1 METSVRVI
9 VAPAFPKGQANAPK
23 DETQDGGVETQEVR
37 RCALWYT
44 GAMCGI
50 AGIYHTGGEQPDS
63 EVLLRMARCIAH
75 RGPDGERFFTDG
87 GLGLAHRHLRIID
100 LSDAAMQPMA
110 NEDGSLQLIFNGE
123 IYNYVELRPRLEAAG
138 HRFTSHSDSE
148 VILHAYE
155 QWGDAC
161 LHRFNGMFAF
171 ALWDARR
178 RRLFVARDRA
188 GVKPLCYHWDGR
200 TLVFASEI
208 KALLSYPG
216 IEARPNRAAIA
227 EYMSAMYTTGEHTWF
242 EGIKRLLP
250 GHYLSATPEGLQ
262 VRQWWD
268 LPAGED
274 EPGARPERYY
284 VDTTRALL
292 EDSVR
297 LRLRSDVPVG
307 SHLSGGIDSSAVVA
321 LLSKQLDAEGERVR
335 TFSGAFAEGEA
346 YDERRYVRDV
356 VERYGT
362 EHSETVPSYSDM
374 PALLD
379 RMIWH
384 MDEPAAGPGI
394 LLQWAVCDL
403 TRRSGVVVINGG
415 QGGDEAWG
423 GYFGYIPAYLRTLA
437 QQARR
442 YSRMAPLVAEALA
455 IARRPAM
462 RAALARALRGG
473 RRGRLTASAAG
484 GEWAGPLFDGLAPT
498 ESAVQQQDD
507 GRTPLGRA
515 LYYDFKWYLPAL
527 LQVED
532 HTSMAFSLES
542 RAPLLDY
549 RVLEHAALVPSS
561 LKMRGLEMKHVL
573 RRAVGDLLPPSV
585 LARTDKMGM
594 PTPVDLWFRG
604 PLNAWVRD
612 ELAPERVAN
621 TGLFAPGYVERT
633 LAEHTTGRTDRST
646 ELWKLLN
653 VLTWWRLFVEG
664 EASGLTEAR
673 NARGTVPVA

>member
-1 METSVRVI
+1 
-9 VAPAFPKGQANAPK
+9 
-23 DETQDGGVETQEVR
+23 
-37 RCALWYT
+37 
-44 GAMCGI
+44 MCGI
-50 AGIYHTGGEQPDS
+50 AGIYHTDGEHPDG

-75 RGPDGERFFTDG
+75 RGPDGERFYTDG

-100 LSDAAMQPMA
+100 LSEAAMQPMA
-110 NEDGSLQLIFNGE
+110 NEDGSIQLVFNGE
-123 IYNYVELRPRLEAAG
+123 IYNYVELRPTLEAAG
-138 HRFTSHSDSE
+138 HRFQSHSDSE
-148 VILHAYE
+148 AILHAYE

-161 LHRFNGMFAF
+161 LNRFNGMFAF

-188 GVKPLCYHWDGR
+188 GVKPLYYRWDGC

-208 KALLSYPG
+208 KSLLMYPG
-216 IEARPNRAAIA
+216 IEVRPNRAAIA
-227 EYMSAMYTTGEHTWF
+227 EYMSAMYTTGEQTWF

-250 GHYLSATPEGLQ
+250 GHYLSVTPEGMQ

-268 LPAGED
+268 LPASEE

-284 VDTTRALL
+284 VDRTRALL

-297 LRLRSDVPVG
+297 LRLRSDVPIG

-321 LLSKQLDAEGERVR
+321 LLSRRLEPEGERVR

-346 YDERRYVRDV
+346 YDERRYVREV
-356 VERYGT
+356 VERYRT
-362 EHSETVPSYSDM
+362 DHSETLPTYTDL
-374 PALLD
+374 PGLLD
-379 RMIWH
+379 RMVWH

-403 TRRSGVVVINGG
+403 TRRSGVIVINGG

-423 GYFGYIPAYLRTLA
+423 GYFGYIPSYLRTLA

-442 YSRMAPLVAEALA
+442 NPRMVGLLAEALA

-462 RAALARALRGG
+462 RAALARALRSG
-473 RRGRLTASAAG
+473 RRGRLSATASA
-484 GEWAGPLFDGLAPT
+484 GEWAGPLFEPFPASEPVSRNAGA
-498 ESAVQQQDD
+498 
-507 GRTPLGRA
+507 GRTPLAQGM
-515 LYYDFKWYLPAL
+515 YYDFKWYLPAL

-532 HTSMAFSLES
+532 RTSMAFSLES

-549 RVLEHAALVPSS
+549 RVLEHAASVPSS

-573 RRAVGDLLPPSV
+573 RSAVADLLPAGI

-594 PTPVDLWFRG
+594 PTPIDLWFRG
-604 PLNAWVRD
+604 PLKDWVRD
-612 ELAPERVAN
+612 ELAPARVAA
-621 TGLFAPGYVERT
+621 TGLFATSHVDRMV
-633 LAEHTTGRTDRST
+633 AEHTEGRADRNL

-653 VLTWWRLFVEG
+653 AQAWWRLFVEG
-664 EASGLTEAR
+664 EAPGLADAR
-673 NARGTVPVA
+673 RVRGALPVG

>member
-1 METSVRVI
+1 
-9 VAPAFPKGQANAPK
+9 
-23 DETQDGGVETQEVR
+23 
-37 RCALWYT
+37 
-44 GAMCGI
+44 MCGI
-50 AGIYHTGGEQPDS
+50 AGIYHTDGEQPDG

-75 RGPDGERFFTDG
+75 RGPDGERFFNDG

-138 HRFTSHSDSE
+138 HVFTSHSDSE

-155 QWGDAC
+155 QWGDGC

-171 ALWDARR
+171 ALWDSRR

-188 GVKPLCYHWDGR
+188 GVKPLYYRWDGR
-200 TLVFASEI
+200 SLVFGSEI
-208 KALLSYPG
+208 KSLLMYPG
-216 IEARPNRAAIA
+216 VEVRPNRAAIA

-242 EGIKRLLP
+242 DGIKRLLP
-250 GHYLSATPEGLQ
+250 GHYLSATPEGLE

-268 LPAGED
+268 LPAGEE
-274 EPGARPERYY
+274 EPAARPERYY
-284 VDTTRALL
+284 VGKARALL

-297 LRLRSDVPVG
+297 LRLRSDVPIG

-321 LLSKQLDAEGERVR
+321 LLSKRLEPEGGRVR

-362 EHSETVPSYSDM
+362 EHSETLPTHADL
-374 PALLD
+374 PALLE
-379 RMIWH
+379 RMVWH

-394 LLQWAVCDL
+394 LLQWAVCEL
-403 TRRSGVVVINGG
+403 TRNSGVVVINGG

-423 GYFGYIPAYLRTLA
+423 GYFGYIPAYLRTLT
-437 QQARR
+437 QQAKR
-442 YSRMAPLVAEALA
+442 YPRMALLLAEALV

-462 RAALARALRGG
+462 RAALGRALRGG
-473 RRGRLTASAAG
+473 RSGRLSASATAG
-484 GEWAGPLFDGLAPT
+484 QWAGPFFDGLSPAEAAQAPN
-498 ESAVQQQDD
+498 D

-515 LYYDFKWYLPAL
+515 MYYDFKWYLPAL

-532 HTSMAFSLES
+532 RTSMAFSLES

-549 RVLEHAALVPSS
+549 RLLEHAALVPSS
-561 LKMRGLEMKHVL
+561 LKLRGLEMKHVL
-573 RRAVGDLLPPSV
+573 RSAVGDLLPPSV

-594 PTPVDLWFRG
+594 PTPVDQWFRG
-604 PLNAWVRD
+604 PLNDWVRR
-612 ELAPERVAN
+612 ELAPERVAG
-621 TGLFAPGYVERT
+621 TGLFAQGYVDHM
-633 LAEHTTGRTDRST
+633 LNEHTAGRADRSI

-664 EASGLTEAR
+664 EAPGLAEAR
-673 NARGTVPVA
+673 ALSGALPVG

>member
-1 METSVRVI
+1 
-9 VAPAFPKGQANAPK
+9 
-23 DETQDGGVETQEVR
+23 
-37 RCALWYT
+37 
-44 GAMCGI
+44 MCGI
-50 AGIYHTGGEQPDS
+50 AGIYHTDGENPDG

-75 RGPDGERFFTDG
+75 RGPDGERFYTDG

-110 NEDGSLQLIFNGE
+110 NEDGSLQLVFNGE

-178 RRLFVARDRA
+178 RRLLVARDRA
-188 GVKPLCYHWDGR
+188 GVKPLYYRWDGR

-208 KALLSYPG
+208 KSLLMYPG
-216 IEARPNRAAIA
+216 IEVRPNRAAVA
-227 EYMSAMYTTGEHTWF
+227 EYMSAMYTTGEQTWF

-250 GHYLSATPEGLQ
+250 GHYLSVTPDGLQ
-262 VRQWWD
+262 VRQWWE
-268 LPAGED
+268 LPASEE
-274 EPGARPERYY
+274 EPGARPERHY
-284 VDTTRALL
+284 VERTRALL

-321 LLSKQLDAEGERVR
+321 LLSKRLEPEGERVR

-346 YDERRYVRDV
+346 YDERRYVREV
-356 VERYGT
+356 VERYRT
-362 EHSETVPSYSDM
+362 DHSEILPTYTDLPE
-374 PALLD
+374 LLD
-379 RMIWH
+379 RIVWH

-403 TRRSGVVVINGG
+403 TRRSGVIVINGG

-437 QQARR
+437 QQAR
-442 YSRMAPLVAEALA
+442 SKPRMVGLLAEALA

-462 RAALARALRGG
+462 RAALARALRSG
-473 RRGRLTASAAG
+473 RRGRLSATASA
-484 GEWAGPLFDGLAPT
+484 GEWAGPLFEPFPASEPVSQPAGA
-498 ESAVQQQDD
+498 
-507 GRTPLGRA
+507 GRTPLARA
-515 LYYDFKWYLPAL
+515 MYYDFKWYLPAL

-532 HTSMAFSLES
+532 RTSMAFSLES

-549 RVLEHAALVPSS
+549 PLLEHPASVPSS

-573 RRAVGDLLPPSV
+573 RSAVADLLPADI

-594 PTPVDLWFRG
+594 PTPIDLWFRG
-604 PLNAWVRD
+604 PLKDWVRD
-612 ELAPERVAN
+612 ELSPARVAAS
-621 TGLFAPGYVERT
+621 GLFASSYVDRVV
-633 LAEHTTGRTDRST
+633 AEHTEGRADRSI

-653 VLTWWRLFVEG
+653 AQAWWRLFVEG
-664 EASGLTEAR
+664 EAPGLAEAR
-673 NARGTVPVA
+673 SVRGALPVG